1 MTEPKVLSD
10 KNANIA
16 SFIDGQPTE
25 FASVDV
31 VTRHHDLF
39 ELPDYAKKEEKK
51 FGFRWVSSDTRMLEK
66 SRTRGWLICNRT
78 NASFIPNTAYG
89 LHGAVERYGHLL
101 AFRPIELSEAYKKRV
116 QQQSIDQIK
125 VATKEDEKDHKDS
138 PFYTAK
144 LSKKEEESEEG
155 GSGQIVQGSE
165 AFPEE

>member
-1 MTEPKVLSD
+1 MTETRVLSD
-10 KNANIA
+10 KDASIS
-16 SFIDGQPTE
+16 SFIDGQPKE
-25 FASVDV
+25 FASVDT

-51 FGFRWVSSDTRMLEK
+51 YGFRWVSKDSRMLEK
-66 SRTRGWLICNRT
+66 SRVRGWLICNNT
-78 NASFIPNTAYG
+78 NASFIPKNAYG

-125 VATKEDEKDHKDS
+125 VATKEDEKDQKDS

-144 LSKKEEESEEG
+144 LSKEEEASEG
-155 GSGQIVQGSE
+155 GGGQIVQGTE
-165 AFPEE
+165 AFPE